1 MHVYVCARIYVHMFV
16 CTCMFV
22 YMYMYVYMRVQVR
35 VRSCPSHVCAER
47 KCIKYIFV
55 LKSIKVKFPQNTLLD
70 F

>member
-47 KCIKYIFV
+47 KCIKYIFM
-55 LKSIKVKFPQNTLLD
+55 F
-70 F
+70 